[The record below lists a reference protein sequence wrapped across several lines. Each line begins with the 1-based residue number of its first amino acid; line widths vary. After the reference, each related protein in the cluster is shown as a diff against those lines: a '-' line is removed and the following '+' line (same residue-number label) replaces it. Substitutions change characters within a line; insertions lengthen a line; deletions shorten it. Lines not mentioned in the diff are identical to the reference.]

1 MSGVCRTKGE
11 SMWVIQLIRTL
22 RGLVKVPSIEDET
35 ELRHFL
41 ARVLDA
47 VGPLAAYTPTKL
59 DDLGVAALRT
69 IVMNDAVWQ
78 AFYRLIKFAAGSDDL
93 PALVSATGLNESQIL
108 LLRDTIYDQANSA
121 GPAGGPGS
129 VA

>member
-1 MSGVCRTKGE
+1 ML
-11 SMWVIQLIRTL
+11 VIQLIRTL

-47 VGPLAAYTPTKL
+47 VAPLAAYTPTKL

-69 IVMNDAVWQ
+69 IVMTDAVWE

-93 PALVSATGLNESQIL
+93 PALVSATGLSEDQL
-108 LLRDTIYDQANSA
+108 LMLRDAIYDQSNQI
-121 GPAGGPGS
+121 AGGDGLAGFGGT
-129 VA
+129 VMA